1 MKLKIYQIDAFT
13 KTIFGGN
20 PAAVVPLESWLDD
33 AVMQKIAEENN
44 LSETAF
50 FAPEGGGFGLRW
62 FTPVSEV
69 RLCGHATLA
78 SAFALFEI
86 LGFSGDTIAFE
97 TKSGALTVAKEANGR
112 LCMDFPMEPMMACDA
127 PTRMIEATNA
137 TLLETFVGMDYM
149 AVLGSER
156 EVLELKPDFAKLKEL
171 DGRGVII
178 TARGE
183 TSDFVS
189 RFFAPKYGIDED
201 PVTGSVHCA
210 LAPYWGK
217 KLGKTTLNAKQL
229 SRRGGEIECELKA
242 DRVTLKGY
250 AAKYMS
256 GEIEI

>member
-1 MKLKIYQIDAFT
+1 M
-13 KTIFGGN
+13 
-20 PAAVVPLESWLDD
+20 PLESWLDD

-86 LGFSGDTIAFE
+86 LGFSGDTVAFE

-127 PTRMIEATNA
+127 PTRMIEDTNA
-137 TLLETFVGMDYM
+137 TLLETFVGMDYI

-171 DGRGVII
+171 DGRGVIV

-201 PVTGSVHCA
+201 PVTGSAHCA

-242 DRVTLKGY
+242 DRVALKGY

>member
-86 LGFSGDTIAFE
+86 LGFSGDTVAFE

-127 PTRMIEATNA
+127 PTRMLEATNA

-149 AVLGSER
+149 AVDR
-156 EVLELKPDFAKLKEL
+156 K
-171 DGRGVII
+171 
-178 TARGE
+178 
-183 TSDFVS
+183 
-189 RFFAPKYGIDED
+189 
-201 PVTGSVHCA
+201 SV
-210 LAPYWGK
+210 
-217 KLGKTTLNAKQL
+217 
-229 SRRGGEIECELKA
+229 
-242 DRVTLKGY
+242 V
-250 AAKYMS
+250 
-256 GEIEI
+256 

>member
-1 MKLKIYQIDAFT
+1 
-13 KTIFGGN
+13 
-20 PAAVVPLESWLDD
+20 
-33 AVMQKIAEENN
+33 
-44 LSETAF
+44 
-50 FAPEGGGFGLRW
+50 
-62 FTPVSEV
+62 
-69 RLCGHATLA
+69 
-78 SAFALFEI
+78 
-86 LGFSGDTIAFE
+86 
-97 TKSGALTVAKEANGR
+97 
-112 LCMDFPMEPMMACDA
+112 MACDA

-137 TLLETFVGMDYM
+137 TLLETFVGMDYI

-171 DGRGVII
+171 DGCGVII

-201 PVTGSVHCA
+201 PVTGSAHCA